1 MNNDGFNGN
10 DLLFIPA
17 DESQILLG
25 TLTTSGGVTTYNR
38 NAQMY
43 TDLFAFID
51 NNDYLSANKGKMSER
66 NAVRNPWNDVLDV
79 RVAQAFS
86 TPIGQFQLSLDILN
100 FMNLINSEWGWFQTT
115 PQDTYS
121 LVTLRGNDP
130 ATGIPVYSFTKPATN
145 TAWSSLDL
153 SSRWQMQLGL
163 RYSF

>member
-10 DLLFIPA
+10 DLLFIPGSN
-17 DESQILLG
+17 DDILLG
-25 TLTTSGGVTTYNR
+25 AITGGAYVP

-51 NNDYLSANKGKMSER
+51 NNDYLSENKGKMSER
-66 NAVRNPWNDVLDV
+66 NAARNPWNDVLDV

-100 FMNLINSEWGWFQTT
+100 FMNLINSEWGWFETT

-121 LVTLRGNDP
+121 LVTLRGTDP
-130 ATGIPVYSFTKPATN
+130 ATGRPVYSFTKPATN

-153 SSRWQMQLGL
+153 ASRWQMQLGL